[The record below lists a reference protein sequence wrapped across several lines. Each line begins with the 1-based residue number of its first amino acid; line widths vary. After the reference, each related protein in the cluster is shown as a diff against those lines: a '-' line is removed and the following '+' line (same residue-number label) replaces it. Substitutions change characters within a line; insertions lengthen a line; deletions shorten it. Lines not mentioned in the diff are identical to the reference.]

1 MREEYLGILGPADPL
16 YTVLA
21 SRAFPDITEPVFHVS
36 RMSRDTVYKYTEEKT
51 GQSLIGKF
59 FDPSR
64 NNLPERVL
72 RVDEYDNL
80 RAIRAFGF
88 DAPPHFVVRPISHER
103 KIGLALIEEFI
114 EGLDLDYY
122 FKAAIYE
129 GKNRYLEAKLA
140 KLASFFFTFHRTT
153 LRASYVDL
161 EAQNEYFQKIL
172 DTLCDENI
180 VTRPARNRYLGMRD
194 MWLEDHTMRSTRAG
208 IVHGDPTP
216 TNFIFTRDG
225 DIVAIDLERMKEAD
239 PVFDLGMV
247 CAEIKHA
254 FLWRTGNFYA
264 SEPYITHFFSHYA
277 SHSSHP
283 SETFRKITQRNPF
296 YMALA
301 EMRIARNRYLDVEYR
316 KKLAH
321 ESLQCL
327 EHGLSLLQ
335 GPGGP

>member
-16 YTVLA
+16 YTILA

-59 FDPSR
+59 FDPAA
-64 NNLPERVL
+64 NNLAGRIL
-72 RVDEYDNL
+72 RADEYDNL

-88 DAPPHFVVRPISHER
+88 DTAPHFVVRPISHER
-103 KIGLALIEEFI
+103 QIGLALIEEFI
-114 EGLDLDYY
+114 DGRDLDYY
-122 FKAAIYE
+122 FKAAIYG
-129 GKNRYLEAKLA
+129 GKGRYLEAKLA
-140 KLASFFFTFHRTT
+140 KLASFFFTLHRTT
-153 LRASYVDL
+153 ERTSCVDL
-161 EAQNEYFQKIL
+161 NAQSEYFRKIL
-172 DTLCDENI
+172 DTLCGENI
-180 VTRPARNRYLGMRD
+180 VTPSDRNKYLGACD
-194 MWLEDHTMRSTRAG
+194 TWLENHAMRSIRAG

-216 TNFIFTRDG
+216 TNFLFTREG

-239 PVFDLGMV
+239 AVFDLGMV

-254 FLWRTGNFYA
+254 FLWRTGNFYT

-283 SETFRKITQRNPF
+283 SEVFRKITQRNPF

-301 EMRIARNRYLDVEYR
+301 EMRIARNRYLDDAYR

-327 EHGLSLLQ
+327 EYGLSLLE
-335 GPGGP
+335 